1 MCIYKIS
8 TMENFEE
15 IIIMKNAVKQK
26 VIDEKLPIWQNGYPT
41 DEIIKED
48 IENGYGRMIVVDGKI
63 VSYATFHPALYEY
76 DPGTFP
82 TDELMSFGRVMTKVE
97 ETNKGYAY
105 KLIEN
110 MIEETKQKG
119 YIGLGI
125 LVDDFNKKALN
136 LYLKFGFKYYG
147 TGKFPWAVLD
157 KYYLLFEDE

>member
-1 MCIYKIS
+1 MFTYRIA
-8 TMENFEE
+8 TMEDYYE

-26 VIDEKLPIWQNGYPT
+26 VIDENLPIWQNGYPT

-48 IENGYGRMIVVDGKI
+48 IENGYGRIIVINNKI

-82 TDELMSFGRVMTKVE
+82 IDELMSFGRVMTKVT

-110 MIEETKQKG
+110 IIEETKQKG
-119 YIGLGI
+119 YKGLGI

-136 LYLKFGFKYYG
+136 LYLKFDFKYCG
-147 TGKFPWAVLD
+147 TGIFPWAVLD
-157 KYYLLFEDE
+157 KYYLIFEDE